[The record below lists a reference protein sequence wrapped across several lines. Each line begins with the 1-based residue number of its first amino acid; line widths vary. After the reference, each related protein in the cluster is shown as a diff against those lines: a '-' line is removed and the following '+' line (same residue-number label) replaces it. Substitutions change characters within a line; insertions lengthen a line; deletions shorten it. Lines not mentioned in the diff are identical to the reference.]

1 MAQSD
6 TRNPVGV
13 PVVDPDSITSRGVV
27 TRKIPLRAMVY
38 AADGAEKPY
47 DVYRFARN
55 RKRYERPGHNPF
67 GS

>member
-6 TRNPVGV
+6 HNPVGV
-13 PVVDPDSITSRGVV
+13 PVIDPDSITSRGVT

-38 AADGAEKPY
+38 AAAGRELPY
-47 DVYRFARN
+47 DVYRFAGN
-55 RKRYERPGHNPF
+55 RKRFEYPGHNPF